1 MAKLMLIDDDK
12 EVLTINNKY
21 FHQKGYEVSTYVSAL
36 QAIHA
41 LKKVQPDCIVLDV
54 MLPELDGFHALP
66 KIRKATN
73 APVIFLTGRTEESD
87 KVNGLLL
94 GADDYMVKPYSLRE
108 LEARIMVQLRKNNL
122 SSSKKQLEFSP
133 LSIDVTSHKVFYNE
147 QEEIV
152 LSNRE
157 YEFLYLLATHPRE
170 TLTFSAIGEA
180 LWGTYSDSDRR
191 TIMVIASRVRK
202 KICSYSGLE
211 NIIETVWSHGYK
223 FVPGNRR

>member
-12 EVLTINNKY
+12 EVLTINGKY
-21 FHQKGYEVSTYVSAL
+21 FRKKGYEVFTYVSAL
-36 QAIHA
+36 QAINA
-41 LKKVQPDCIVLDV
+41 LKKTQPDCIVLDV

-66 KIRKATN
+66 KIRKATK
-73 APVIFLTGRTEESD
+73 APVIFLTGRTEEND
-87 KVNGLLL
+87 KINGLLL

-122 SSSKKQLEFSP
+122 SSSKNHLEFSP

-147 QEEIV
+147 TEEII

-170 TLTFSAIGEA
+170 TLTFSAIGES

-191 TIMVIASRVRK
+191 TIMVIASRLRK
-202 KICSYSGLE
+202 RICSYSGLE
-211 NIIETVWSHGYK
+211 NIIETVWSQGYK
-223 FVPGNRR
+223 FIPKQ

>member
-1 MAKLMLIDDDK
+1 MAKLMLIDDDQ
-12 EVLTINNKY
+12 EVLTINCKY
-21 FHQKGYEVSTYVSAL
+21 FQKKGYEVSTYVSAL
-36 QAIHA
+36 QAIRA

-54 MLPELDGFHALP
+54 MLPELDGFHAFP
-66 KIRKATN
+66 KIREATK
-73 APVIFLTGRTEESD
+73 APVIFLTGRTEEND
-87 KVNGLLL
+87 KINGLLL

-122 SSSKKQLEFSP
+122 SSSKKHLEFPP

-147 QEEIV
+147 TEEII

-170 TLTFSAIGEA
+170 TLTFSSIGES

-191 TIMVIASRVRK
+191 TIMVIASRLRK
-202 KICSYSGLE
+202 KICTYSGLE
-211 NIIETVWSHGYK
+211 NIIETVWSQGYK
-223 FVPGNRR
+223 FIPKQ

>member
-12 EVLTINNKY
+12 EVLTINSKY
-21 FHQKGYEVSTYVSAL
+21 FRKKGYEVFTYVSAV
-36 QAIHA
+36 QAINT
-41 LKKVQPDCIVLDV
+41 LKKAQPDCIVLDV

-66 KIRKATN
+66 KIRKATK
-73 APVIFLTGRTEESD
+73 APVIFLTGRTEEND
-87 KVNGLLL
+87 KINGLLL

-122 SSSKKQLEFSP
+122 SSSKNHLEFSP

-147 QEEIV
+147 TEEII

-170 TLTFSAIGEA
+170 TLTFSAIGES
-180 LWGTYSDSDRR
+180 LWGTYSASDRR
-191 TIMVIASRVRK
+191 TIMVIASRLRK

-211 NIIETVWSHGYK
+211 NIIETVWSQGYK
-223 FVPGNRR
+223 FIPKQ